1 MQIDETDIGIKNP
14 GQLWQPAGKMSPHI
28 IIFLVNN
35 GHFQIA
41 AIDVSN
47 YFTITEEITA
57 CNVNVIIIDAVTFRR
72 AVFVEHPASEVTGL
86 SHIFHCSEPSF
97 SLICIYRI
105 HQNAVFVYWRFAQ
118 KLYSWTV

>member
-1 MQIDETDIGIKNP
+1 MQIDETKIPASYDSQP
-14 GQLWQPAGKMSPHI
+14 GKVLPHI

-47 YFTITEEITA
+47 YFTITEEIAA
-57 CNVNVIIIDAVTFRR
+57 CNVDVVVIDAVAFRLTGII
-72 AVFVEHPASEVTGL
+72 EHPTCEVTGL

-97 SLICIYRI
+97 ILICIYRI
-105 HQNAVFVYWRFAQ
+105 HQNAEFVY
-118 KLYSWTV
+118 

>member
-1 MQIDETDIGIKNP
+1 MQIDEMNISIKIPASYDGQP
-14 GQLWQPAGKMSPHI
+14 GKVLPHI

-41 AIDVSN
+41 ALDVSN
-47 YFTITEEITA
+47 HFTITEEVTA
-57 CNVNVIIIDAVTFRR
+57 CNVNVVVIDAVAFRF
-72 AVFVEHPASEVTGL
+72 AGIVEHPSSEVSRL

-105 HQNAVFVYWRFAQ
+105 HQNAAFVY
-118 KLYSWTV
+118 

>member
-1 MQIDETDIGIKNP
+1 MQINETKIPASYDSQP
-14 GQLWQPAGKMSPHI
+14 GKVLPHI
-28 IIFLVNN
+28 IIFFVNN
-35 GHFQIA
+35 GHSQIA

-47 YFTITEEITA
+47 YFTITEEIAA

-105 HQNAVFVYWRFAQ
+105 HQNAAFVY
-118 KLYSWTV
+118 